1 MEYFTL
7 PLDDIMELGPGSSF
21 DVASSSSN
29 EAAFEQLLRLAA
41 SYSSRQSAPSL
52 PADDVPARLGRNRV
66 AADIELRAY
75 QIFLQRGAAHG
86 HDMDDWLTAE
96 RQVLAGLKK
105 DTLRVALAFGLQK

>member
-1 MEYFTL
+1 MEFFTL
-7 PLDDIMELGPGSSF
+7 PLDDIMELGPGSSSDF
-21 DVASSSSN
+21 ASSSSN

-41 SYSSRQSAPSL
+41 SHSLRQSASSL
-52 PADDVPARLGRNRV
+52 DADHAPAKAGDPV

-86 HDMDDWLTAE
+86 HDIDDWLTAE

>member
-1 MEYFTL
+1 MEF
-7 PLDDIMELGPGSSF
+7 GSSNSN
-21 DVASSSSN
+21 SSSFLSS

-41 SYSSRQSAPSL
+41 SYRSLQSASNL
-52 PADDVPARLGRNRV
+52 AADDAGAKGGRNRV

-105 DTLRVALAFGLQK
+105 DSLRVALAFGLQK